1 LPADAAATLVG
12 VAEMCRICRINP
24 ADSFEHVP
32 PRKAFNDEPTTS
44 YTIMDW
50 LAREEGGL
58 TGGKIAQRGAGD
70 LVLCQRC
77 NNITGSWYG
86 GELVRAAG
94 AGARILNETPLD
106 ELDASLDHAWAT
118 VKFKQQPKIGPHP
131 LRLIKQIVAML
142 LAGSPIGFYEV
153 NPELSEFIL
162 ERDWT
167 GLPGRFQIYLLLFA
181 GPNARSVGGS
191 ASIDLVR
198 GRTDFI
204 VEVAY
209 PPFAYV
215 MTVDSELDA
224 ISTANITP
232 FADIGYNQ
240 MADLDLGMLVGFG
253 HTPYPADY
261 RTKAMVERDR
271 DLNEREAGAL

>member
-1 LPADAAATLVG
+1 MRAFSRASNRSPNTLRELAQKRRQPARRQLHQPRAQQQRHRVRRPLPRPREPVQ
-12 VAEMCRICRINP
+12 R
-24 ADSFEHVP
+24 HVP

-142 LAGSPIGFYEV
+142 LAVSPVGFSEA
-153 NPELSEFIL
+153 NPELSQFIL
-162 ERDWT
+162 ERDRT
-167 GLPGRFQIYLLLFA
+167 GFRTASRSTSCSSRAQTLAASVARQTSTSSA
-181 GPNARSVGGS
+181 VGPTSLSRSPTHRS
-191 ASIDLVR
+191 P
-198 GRTDFI
+198 T
-204 VEVAY
+204 
-209 PPFAYV
+209 
-215 MTVDSELDA
+215 
-224 ISTANITP
+224 
-232 FADIGYNQ
+232 
-240 MADLDLGMLVGFG
+240 
-253 HTPYPADY
+253 
-261 RTKAMVERDR
+261 
-271 DLNEREAGAL
+271 